1 MTKQERRAL
10 NIALCCMATA
20 SDTNRNEIAGYA
32 ARSISALIRATAT
45 TKNRTEMLTAAAAFP
60 AIVQHADFIV

>member
-1 MTKQERRAL
+1 MTKQERQQIDRVISL
-10 NIALCCMATA
+10 MAATPKA
-20 SDTNRNEIAGYA
+20 DRQAIAGYA

-45 TKNRTEMLTAAAAFP
+45 TKNRNEMLTAAAAFP